1 MFRAKEDAVSGK
13 SLGKTVLGWFVVQEG
28 DEERGQ
34 PTSEELIAKYG
45 QADPAAAPLPVQL
58 EGDVALP
65 AQGGAIDFP
74 AVYRAAQISEEQ
86 QNHVDRACG
95 LLQTLPSETPKEVRR
110 QIVEASLRAFGLPVD
125 RIIESAAQEIQALE
139 AYIRLGERDTQNTL
153 AEGNKRLQELT
164 DQMALVKRAMEDKV
178 LAQQSLTK
186 TANEQK
192 LKVQI
197 VLEFFGQEAVAKVVK
212 ESPKLVEP
220 Q

>member
-1 MFRAKEDAVSGK
+1 VKEDGVSGK
-13 SLGKTVLGWFVVQEG
+13 SLGKTVLGWFVVQE
-28 DEERGQ
+28 DEEGEK
-34 PTSEELIAKYG
+34 TSDELIAKYG
-45 QADPAAAPLPVQL
+45 QADPAAAALPVQL
-58 EGDVALP
+58 EDGLALP
-65 AQGGAIDFP
+65 AQGGAIDFA

-86 QNHVDRACG
+86 QTHVDRACG

-125 RIIESAAQEIQALE
+125 QIIESAAQEIQALE
-139 AYIRLGERDTQNTL
+139 AYIRLGERDTQATL
-153 AEGNKRLQELT
+153 ADGNKRLQELA

-178 LAQQSLTK
+178 LAQQSLARA
-186 TANEQK
+186 ANEQK
-192 LKVQI
+192 LKVQV